1 MHLKEYLEEKGLSY
15 SAFAKQLGIHIQYI
29 KSISCGIRSPGLKLA
44 LRIEELTEGK
54 VTPREMIDNFNNP
67 REGKRKARPKHVKDK
82 HVNKD
87 LD

>member
-15 SAFAKQLGIHIQYI
+15 SAFAEQLGSHVQYVKRI
-29 KSISCGIRSPGLKLA
+29 ACGNRSPGLKLA

-67 REGKRKARPKHVKDK
+67 REGKRKARPKQVKK
-82 HVNKD
+82 KTEG
-87 LD
+87 